1 MGIFIP
7 KSTFMRKILFVLS
20 ASLFVF
26 GKCNKTD
33 ESPVTVADFVPLTVG
48 SSWTYLSTTTTTTTT
63 TANFTLAAINKD
75 TAING
80 RTYKVLSNS
89 AGANNYWCRSGDDY
103 YRYGAFPGASFIG
116 NVEELYL
123 KDNLATN
130 GTWTNSFPITYN
142 SVPLT
147 VTGNYKI
154 SATGATKTVGTQT
167 FTNVT
172 QVHADFTTALPPFL
186 PTTTVASGDFY
197 YAKGIGLVN
206 MSVTVNANATLM
218 ITGSTVKWDIQSYV
232 IK

>member
-1 MGIFIP
+1 
-7 KSTFMRKILFVLS
+7 MRKIIFVLS

-33 ESPVTVADFVPLTVG
+33 ENPTVADFVPLTVG

-63 TANFTLAAINKD
+63 TANFTLAVTNKD
-75 TAING
+75 TTINSK
-80 RTYKVLSNS
+80 TYKVLSNT

-103 YRYGAFPGASFIG
+103 FRYGAFPGASFIG

-123 KDNLATN
+123 KGNLSTD
-130 GTWTNSFPITYN
+130 GTWANSFPINYN
-142 SVPLT
+142 SIPLT
-147 VTGNYKI
+147 VTGSYKI
-154 SATGATKTVGTQT
+154 AAIGTTKTVGSQN

-172 QVHADFTTALPPFL
+172 KVHADFTTALPPFL

-206 MSVTVNANATLM
+206 MEVAVNANATLM
-218 ITGSTVKWDIQSYV
+218 ITGSNVKWDIQSYI